1 MLSLTK
7 PNFQPT
13 SAYFYPSM
21 ILYDYFRSS
30 AAYRVRIALN
40 LKQLSVEQ
48 RPIHLGENENRLPD
62 YKAIN
67 AQGLVPYLV
76 DGSVSLSQSLAII
89 EYLNDLYPQP
99 PLLPDAP
106 AERAWVRSLALT
118 IACDIHPLNNKR
130 VLDYLV
136 QDLQLKEEQK
146 NSWYRHWIA
155 EGFDAL
161 EKMLTSRGASAF
173 CFGNLPTLAD
183 VCLVPQVANALR
195 FKCAMSGYPRVMKIY
210 ERCMTLEAFDVAQ
223 PSKQADAQ

>member
-1 MLSLTK
+1 
-7 PNFQPT
+7 
-13 SAYFYPSM
+13 M

-48 RPIHLGENENRLPD
+48 RAIHLGENENRLPG

-67 AQGLVPYLV
+67 VQGLVPYLV

-106 AERAWVRSLALT
+106 AERAWVRSLALMV
-118 IACDIHPLNNKR
+118 ACDIHPLNNKR

-136 QDLQLKEEQK
+136 QDLHLNEEQK
-146 NSWYRHWIA
+146 NIWYRHWIT

-161 EKMLTSRGASAF
+161 EKMLTSRGSGPF
-173 CFGNLPTLAD
+173 CYGEQPTLAD
-183 VCLVPQVANALR
+183 VCLVPQIANALR
-195 FKCAMSGYPRVMKIY
+195 FRCEMAGYPRIMAIY
-210 ERCMTLEAFDVAQ
+210 ERCMTLEAFDAAQ

>member
-1 MLSLTK
+1 
-7 PNFQPT
+7 
-13 SAYFYPSM
+13 M

-48 RPIHLGENENRLPD
+48 RAIHLGENENRQPA

-76 DGSVSLSQSLAII
+76 DGSVALSQSLAII
-89 EYLNDLYPQP
+89 EYLNDLYPQA
-99 PLLPDAP
+99 PLLPEPP
-106 AERAWVRSLALT
+106 AERAWVRALALT
-118 IACDIHPLNNKR
+118 VACDIHPLNNKR
-130 VLDYLV
+130 VLDYLA
-136 QDLQLKEEQK
+136 QDLHLSEEQK
-146 NSWYRHWIA
+146 NIWYHHWIA

-161 EKMLTSRGASAF
+161 EKMLTSRSGGAF
-173 CFGNLPTLAD
+173 CFGDQPTLAD

-210 ERCMTLEAFDVAQ
+210 EHCMTLEAFDTAQ